1 MTAKCASLRRLILVS
16 KSGMK
21 LWYNCIRASPAWKT
35 MRNKKLWVGWV
46 WVLGVEGKKKEK
58 EIKKL
63 TTSADDTVPTLA
75 PTEWAEA
82 GVRTSPSVPISVRCS
97 HRIEKSETET
107 VAEPNRYQVLSF
119 WFYLLI
125 YLFMKLIKRRRMV
138 WVLLKKKKKQSG
150 AFYARFSDSQGFKF
164 ILFSQNRLTLSRSRL
179 SLELSPSP
187 DAAPRLCSH
196 RRLTQR
202 LACDLTVAWRSAAS
216 PELSPSLTSHGK
228 TTVSFFVFSVLFVFV
243 CFPFHLF
250 GKAESLND

>member
-1 MTAKCASLRRLILVS
+1 MSLGIGGWRKKKR
-16 KSGMK
+16 K
-21 LWYNCIRASPAWKT
+21 
-35 MRNKKLWVGWV
+35 RNK
-46 WVLGVEGKKKEK
+46 EADDQRRRHRSDS
-58 EIKKL
+58 
-63 TTSADDTVPTLA
+63 SADRMSRGRRSDFALCSD
-75 PTEWAEA
+75 A
-82 GVRTSPSVPISVRCS
+82 GAVQSPDWEIRN
-97 HRIEKSETET
+97 RT

-138 WVLLKKKKKQSG
+138 WVWLKKKKKQSG

-250 GKAESLND
+250 GKAGSLND

>member
-1 MTAKCASLRRLILVS
+1 MQAWEDWFWSQSQGWNCDITVS
-16 KSGMK
+16 KHHRPGRRWEIRSSGLGEFGYWGLK
-21 LWYNCIRASPAWKT
+21 EKKRK
-35 MRNKKLWVGWV
+35 RNK
-46 WVLGVEGKKKEK
+46 EADDQRRRHCSDS
-58 EIKKL
+58 
-63 TTSADDTVPTLA
+63 SADRMSRGRRSDFALCSD
-75 PTEWAEA
+75 A
-82 GVRTSPSVPISVRCS
+82 GAVQSPDWEIRN
-97 HRIEKSETET
+97 RT

-138 WVLLKKKKKQSG
+138 WVWLKKKKKQNG
-150 AFYARFSDSQGFKF
+150 AFYGRFSDSQGYKF
-164 ILFSQNRLTLSRSRL
+164 IFFSQNRLTLSRSRL

-187 DAAPRLCSH
+187 AAAPRLCSH